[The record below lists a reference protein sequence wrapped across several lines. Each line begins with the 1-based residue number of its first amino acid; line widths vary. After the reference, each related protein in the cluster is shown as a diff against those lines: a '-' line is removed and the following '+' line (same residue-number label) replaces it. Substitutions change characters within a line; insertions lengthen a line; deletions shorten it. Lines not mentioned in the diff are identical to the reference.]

1 MQTKLQL
8 QLGNALKV
16 SKTIPVFSPGHS
28 HSLSNS
34 TENETLNFEENQ
46 SKVEKII
53 VLLHGR
59 MGTDSLIR
67 EFYKCFQ

>member
-28 HSLSNS
+28 HSLSTS
-34 TENETLNFEENQ
+34 TENETVNFEENQ
-46 SKVEKII
+46 SKVEKNKY
-53 VLLHGR
+53 VLLH
-59 MGTDSLIR
+59 
-67 EFYKCFQ
+67 